1 MDRSPTH
8 RRSRDRA
15 RRLGATGLSAGLH
28 GAVFV
33 ALLLGWRTVA
43 PPTPQLD
50 IPVSLAPVIAPPAPT
65 PPAAPVP
72 SPPKAKAAHAAPAPQ
87 PAARPTPP
95 PPPAIVARRSPAPP
109 IPTSL
114 SAVRRPSTA
123 PRASLDQLVDAQL
136 AATRAEAGGGAGQ
149 GAGQGA
155 GAGQGTGQGGG
166 GGGQCDMA
174 ARVQA
179 ALRKDPLARA
189 AVHSAGDGA
198 IVVWNGD
205 WVQATTEDG
214 KGLAA
219 VREAITFEVA
229 FAPAACRQQRVRGP
243 VLLTMSDGSARLTV
257 GTGEW
262 RWSDL
267 LGLR

>member
-8 RRSRDRA
+8 RRTRERA
-15 RRLGATGLSAGLH
+15 RRLGAGGVSAGLH
-28 GAVFV
+28 VG
-33 ALLLGWRTVA
+33 LLLVLLAGWRSVA
-43 PPTPQLD
+43 PPAPPLD
-50 IPVSLAPVIAPPAPT
+50 IPVSLAPALTPPA
-65 PPAAPVP
+65 PPAAPKP
-72 SPPKAKAAHAAPAPQ
+72 PSSPPKAKAVHVAATRE

-95 PPPAIVARRSPAPP
+95 PPPALVARRSRARPTPISPP
-109 IPTSL
+109 
-114 SAVRRPSTA
+114 AVRAPSTA
-123 PRASLDQLVDAQL
+123 ARASLDQLVDAQL
-136 AATRAEAGGGAGQ
+136 AGARAEGGGAGA
-149 GAGQGA
+149 GYGQGA
-155 GAGQGTGQGGG
+155 GEGQGTGQGG

-189 AVHSAGDGA
+189 AVHAAGGGA

-219 VREAITFEVA
+219 VREAITWEVA
-229 FAPAACRQQRVRGP
+229 FAPAACRLQRVRGP
-243 VLLTMSDGSARLTV
+243 VLLSLNDGSARLTV
-257 GTGEW
+257 GAGEW